1 MSAGPFLAAAA
12 TLTTGLG
19 VHVTFLYKAD
29 PVRGAEWAEIFARK
43 LPDMPF
49 HIWPEVGDPHDVRYL
64 AAWQPPAN
72 LMTEFPNLEV
82 LFCTGAGIDHFDLS
96 AVPKA
101 IPVVRMVETGIVSGM
116 VEYVAL
122 AVLSIHRDWRT
133 YLDQQRKL
141 EWTAHRVRPAS
152 SRRVG
157 VLGLGSLAR
166 AVLQRLQSFGFSCAG
181 WSRSP
186 QQMDG
191 VDCYAGADA
200 MEAFLM
206 RTDILICL
214 LPLTDSTRGI
224 LGKPLFD
231 SLPRGAAV
239 INVGRGG
246 HLVQDDL
253 LQALNNGKLSCAV
266 LDVCEPEPLPRYHPL
281 WTHPNVT
288 LTPHIASMT
297 QPETAVEAVLANIR
311 RFRKGSPMIGLVDR
325 VRGY

>member
-1 MSAGPFLAAAA
+1 M
-12 TLTTGLG
+12 
-19 VHVTFLYKAD
+19 TFLYKAD

-43 LPDMPF
+43 MPDMPF
-49 HIWPEVGDPHDVRYL
+49 HIWPEVGNPHDIRYL

-96 AVPKA
+96 TVPEA
-101 IPVVRMVETGIVSGM
+101 ILVVRMVETGIISGM
-116 VEYVAL
+116 VEYVTL
-122 AVLSIHRDWRT
+122 AVLSIHRDWKA
-133 YLDQQRKL
+133 YFDQQRNL

-157 VLGLGSLAR
+157 VLGLGSLGK
-166 AVLQRLQSFGFSCAG
+166 AVLESLKSLGFSCAG
-181 WSRSP
+181 WSRSRH
-186 QQMDG
+186 QMAG
-191 VDCYAGADA
+191 IDCYAGVDEMA
-200 MEAFLM
+200 AFLG

-214 LPLTDSTRGI
+214 MPLTDSTRGI

-253 LQALNNGKLSCAV
+253 LQALNDETLSYAV
-266 LDVCEPEPLPRYHPL
+266 LDVCEPEPLPRDHPL
-281 WTHPNVT
+281 WTHPKVT

-311 RFRKGSPMIGLVDR
+311 RFKEGAPMIGLVDR